1 MTKAK
6 TNALDALRALI
17 AERQQYE
24 QWMSTLESKRDG
36 IQEHVFEKV
45 YGDYRGRL
53 ERVIGEI
60 HGHAEELQLSITA
73 LSSRLVEV
81 AREEDV
87 RRDSLQEAELRA
99 AVGEY
104 EPAQWE
110 EMRAEAERELEKV
123 AADRESLDSQL
134 GELRSIQ
141 KLGAV
146 GVAARVDRS
155 ESAPAEP
162 IATSS
167 DTASTVPESPPSA
180 VAVSPSQSDD
190 SVAAPVAAATA
201 SNDSGNAVP
210 AAPSADPGR
219 SSLAQIAPAA
229 QSSPTVGQKSKA
241 ARTPAGG
248 LSAVKSKE
256 ARAEQAKTLKCP
268 ECGTPNYPTE
278 WYCERCGAE
287 LATM

>member
-162 IATSS
+162 IGTSP
-167 DTASTVPESPPSA
+167 DTASTVPESPLR
-180 VAVSPSQSDD
+180 VS
-190 SVAAPVAAATA
+190 
-201 SNDSGNAVP
+201 
-210 AAPSADPGR
+210 R
-219 SSLAQIAPAA
+219 LALR
-229 QSSPTVGQKSKA
+229 SPTAVWLRPPRRRPR
-241 ARTPAGG
+241 RTTRGTPFRGTLRGSGPVVPGPDRASGSILTDG
-248 LSAVKSKE
+248 WAEKQSGAN
-256 ARAEQAKTLKCP
+256 ACWRAERRKIEGGESRAGEDLEMP
-268 ECGTPNYPTE
+268 
-278 WYCERCGAE
+278 
-287 LATM
+287 

>member
-162 IATSS
+162 IGTSPNA
-167 DTASTVPESPPSA
+167 ASTVPESPPSA
-180 VAVSPSQSDD
+180 VSASPSQSDD
-190 SVAAPVAAATA
+190 SVAAPVGAATA
-201 SNDSGNAVP
+201 SNDSGNSVP
-210 AAPSADPGR
+210 APPADPGR
-219 SSLAQIAPAA
+219 LSPEQTAPVA
-229 QSSPTVGQKSKA
+229 QSSPTIAQKSKA
-241 ARTPAGG
+241 ARTPGG
-248 LSAVKSKE
+248 ALGAVKSKE

>member
-17 AERQQYE
+17 AERQQYD
-24 QWMSTLESKRDG
+24 QWMSALESKRDG

-45 YGDYRGRL
+45 YGDYRARL

-60 HGHAEELQLSITA
+60 HGHAEELQLSITT

-87 RRDSLQEAELRA
+87 RRDALQEAELRA
-99 AVGEY
+99 GVGEY

-110 EMRAEAERELEKV
+110 EMRVEAERELEKI
-123 AADRESLDSQL
+123 AADRESLDNQL

-141 KLGAV
+141 KLGGV
-146 GVAARVDRS
+146 GAGASSDR
-155 ESAPAEP
+155 AEP
-162 IATSS
+162 TYPEPAKASPV
-167 DTASTVPESPPSA
+167 TASTVQDNPATAAP
-180 VAVSPSQSDD
+180 VSPSPSGDI
-190 SVAAPVAAATA
+190 VAEPAAAA
-201 SNDSGNAVP
+201 SASTDLGVNVP
-210 AAPSADPGR
+210 PADQGR
-219 SSLAQIAPAA
+219 LPLAQTAAAA
-229 QSSPTVGQKSKA
+229 QSAPPAAAQKAKA
-241 ARTPAGG
+241 LRTPAGG
-248 LSAVKSKE
+248 MSAVKSKE